1 MIDWFQW
8 VCSIPA
14 TDVRV
19 WLCWMERCPF
29 FLLFFLQ
36 LRSDTKSS
44 VPLLSHRHKGI
55 LVSWV
60 MAFLLLLVFC
70 DFSPAKCSR
79 LTYEL
84 TDHTALG
91 LREGKCTAEC
101 WRSSERDRRECSVC
115 KRRAGSS
122 LGLPMTKWTVTKQ
135 FSKCAYGLFSR
146 KFLRKGWNK
155 KSSDLGEEEKQM
167 IVRFEIYKT
176 DIYISHN

>member
-8 VCSIPA
+8 VCLIPA

-19 WLCWMERCPF
+19 WLCWMERCLFFSFF
-29 FLLFFLQ
+29 FLR

-44 VPLLSHRHKGI
+44 VLLLSHRHKGI

-60 MAFLLLLVFC
+60 MAFLLSLVFC
-70 DFSPAKCSR
+70 DFFPAKCSR
-79 LTYEL
+79 LTNEL
-84 TDHTALG
+84 TDHTALW

-101 WRSSERDRRECSVC
+101 WRSSERDRRECG
-115 KRRAGSS
+115 AGSS
-122 LGLPMTKWTVTKQ
+122 LGLPMTKCIVTKQ

-146 KFLRKGWNK
+146 KSLRKGWNK
-155 KSSDLGEEEKQM
+155 KSSDLSEEEKQM

-176 DIYISHN
+176 EIYISHN